1 MISRNRLAALLAEFP
16 RRQIGLVGDLFLD
29 RYLDI
34 DAALD
39 EPSIETGLTAYQV
52 AKIRNQPG
60 ALGTVMNNLA
70 ALGVGLMIPVT
81 VLGDDGQA
89 YDLRR
94 ELAKLP
100 VDAAH
105 VMSDSGRF
113 TPTYTKPM
121 RHVAG
126 AAATELNRLDIRT
139 RAPLSAATLA
149 DVCRR
154 VDVVWESCDGLIV
167 LDQINEDGWG
177 VVGPQVREHLAKL
190 ARRRPEKLMF
200 VDSRAHIHRYTQ
212 GTLKPNLNECLA
224 ALGRPESD
232 DRAVGQAAAQELA
245 DRLGLTLY
253 CTMGA
258 WGIYLVRPGQP
269 PAACPAF
276 PVSGPI
282 DIVGAGDSCTA
293 GIVLSL
299 LSGAAPEEA
308 AAVGN
313 LVASITIQQLGTT
326 GTATPAQVLARSDE
340 LQT

>member
-1 MISRNRLAALLAEFP
+1 MISRARLTTLLAEFP
-16 RRQIGLVGDLFLD
+16 RRRIGLIGDLFLD
-29 RYLDI
+29 RYVDI

-39 EPSIETGLTAYQV
+39 EPSLETGLTAYQV
-52 AKIRNQPG
+52 SNIRNQPG

-70 ALGVGLMIPVT
+70 ALGVGQMVPVT

-94 ELAKLP
+94 AVEKLP
-100 VDAAH
+100 VSAEH
-105 VMSDSGRF
+105 VLADPARF

-121 RHVAG
+121 RHAAG
-126 AAATELNRLDIRT
+126 AAAVELNRLDIRT
-139 RAPLSAATLA
+139 RAPLGEATLA
-149 DVCRR
+149 EVCRR
-154 VDVVWESCDGLIV
+154 VTAVFDSCDGLIV
-167 LDQINEDGWG
+167 LDQINEEGWG
-177 VVGPQVREHLAKL
+177 VVGPPVRNHLAML
-190 ARRRPEKLMF
+190 ARQHPEKLMF
-200 VDSRAHIHRYTQ
+200 VDSRAQIHRFTQ

-224 ALGRPESD
+224 ALGRPVSD
-232 DRAVGQAAAQELA
+232 DRAVGQAAARELS

-258 WGIYLVRPGQP
+258 WGVYVTQPGQL
-269 PAACPAF
+269 AIECPAF

-299 LSGAAPEEA
+299 LSGATPTEA
-308 AAVGN
+308 ATVGN

-326 GTATPAQVLARSDE
+326 GTATPAQVLARWDAAC
-340 LQT
+340 